1 MNPVAAPGQRVAR
14 FTLLRVLARDAHA
27 TTWLAH
33 DPRLDRDVVV
43 KLLAASPQTPGV
55 AAWLQGARAA
65 SRFMHPNV
73 VPVFEADEADGQAY
87 LVFEHVPG
95 TTLADACTARTP
107 MSPREA
113 ARVVVQV
120 LDALAA
126 GHAMGIVHGALT
138 PHHVLLGDGGRARV
152 TGFDLA
158 TFAPVGCQ
166 PPAAADD
173 VVAAGRLL
181 AAMLA
186 AGTGRTA
193 ALVNEE
199 GLHSIV
205 LRSCAAEPASRFDS
219 ARAMHTALA
228 AWLNAGDTAPD
239 LAQGHGTLEFLLRR
253 MRHKTDFPALSDSVV
268 RIQRMATSE
277 SESLGNLTDEILK
290 DVALTHKVLRM
301 VNTVHFSHA
310 GAGGVSTVSRAVALV
325 GFAGIRNMALS
336 VLLLEHMSDRAHAAL
351 LLEQFMRSLMA
362 GTLAGELTPIA
373 RDSEDAF
380 LGALFQDLGR
390 LLTEYYLPE
399 EAAQIRDLADGD
411 GDGDGDGDRNAA
423 ALRVLGLGL
432 DDLGVGVARAWGLPV
447 NLQRAMR
454 VPTGDVP
461 GRAPETGVE
470 RLRWAGRA
478 AYALTDA
485 LLGSDDTDATR
496 ALAPVAGH
504 YSAVLGMSRADILI
518 ATQSARLR
526 LAQTAQ
532 ALGLH
537 SPAGAA
543 SRRLLPAVV
552 GKPAPTIAP
561 VTPMALCSARPAT
574 AMLQRGLD
582 ALRQTHAAPPVL
594 LQRLLEVMH
603 RALGLRCV
611 VCCLR
616 EAATGQLVGRLTVG
630 PGAREMSAAFR
641 ILPSAMPG
649 ADLFAAL
656 CAKGADILIADA
668 AVAPVASRLPAWY
681 RQAVGAPTFLLLPML
696 SQGQP
701 IGLIYA
707 DMAQAGS
714 LVLAASD
721 LSLLRA
727 LRDHAVAE
735 ISRQSEQ

>member
-1 MNPVAAPGQRVAR
+1 M
-14 FTLLRVLARDAHA
+14 
-27 TTWLAH
+27 
-33 DPRLDRDVVV
+33 
-43 KLLAASPQTPGV
+43 
-55 AAWLQGARAA
+55 
-65 SRFMHPNV
+65 
-73 VPVFEADEADGQAY
+73 
-87 LVFEHVPG
+87 
-95 TTLADACTARTP
+95 
-107 MSPREA
+107 
-113 ARVVVQV
+113 
-120 LDALAA
+120 
-126 GHAMGIVHGALT
+126 
-138 PHHVLLGDGGRARV
+138 
-152 TGFDLA
+152 
-158 TFAPVGCQ
+158 
-166 PPAAADD
+166 
-173 VVAAGRLL
+173 
-181 AAMLA
+181 
-186 AGTGRTA
+186 
-193 ALVNEE
+193 
-199 GLHSIV
+199 
-205 LRSCAAEPASRFDS
+205 
-219 ARAMHTALA
+219 
-228 AWLNAGDTAPD
+228 
-239 LAQGHGTLEFLLRR
+239 
-253 MRHKTDFPALSDSVV
+253 
-268 RIQRMATSE
+268 
-277 SESLGNLTDEILK
+277 
-290 DVALTHKVLRM
+290 
-301 VNTVHFSHA
+301 
-310 GAGGVSTVSRAVALV
+310 
-325 GFAGIRNMALS
+325 
-336 VLLLEHMSDRAHAAL
+336 
-351 LLEQFMRSLMA
+351 
-362 GTLAGELTPIA
+362 
-373 RDSEDAF
+373 
-380 LGALFQDLGR
+380 
-390 LLTEYYLPE
+390 
-399 EAAQIRDLADGD
+399 
-411 GDGDGDGDRNAA
+411 
-423 ALRVLGLGL
+423 LGLGL